1 MSQSKLDRL
10 VKMVNQIALNMS
22 ANGTDKMVADQVAQH
37 LEKFWSP
44 PMKNLITEQAA
55 GLILGLRLLRSWRFR
70 ICWLCRKL
78 SGVSYFP
85 HHILSYCSQSAAHAK
100 QSKTYPTALAP
111 FSASCEV

>member
-22 ANGTDKMVADQVAQH
+22 ANGADEMVAGQVAQH

-55 GLILGLRLLRSWRFR
+55 GADIGLTPIARLAVQDLLV
-70 ICWLCRKL
+70 I
-78 SGVSYFP
+78 
-85 HHILSYCSQSAAHAK
+85 QEAK
-100 QSKTYPTALAP
+100 RA
-111 FSASCEV
+111 